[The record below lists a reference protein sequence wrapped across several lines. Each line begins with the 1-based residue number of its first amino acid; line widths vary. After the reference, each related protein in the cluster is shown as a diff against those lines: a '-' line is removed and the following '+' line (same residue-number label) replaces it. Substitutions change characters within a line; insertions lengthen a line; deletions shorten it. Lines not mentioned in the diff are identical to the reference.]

1 MTKQTELEKEI
12 KDIKEHRNGRKL
24 LNRNTARYERNGQ
37 AIIRIT
43 KENKKLPFL
52 KAELKG
58 ITETKAEEI
67 KFLNNLNGDMGTK
80 YRLPK
85 WAIKEIEERIKILE
99 KQI

>member
-1 MTKQTELEKEI
+1 MEELKPVNEKE
-12 KDIKEHRNGRKL
+12 
-24 LNRNTARYERNGQ
+24 
-37 AIIRIT
+37 RIT
-43 KENKKLPFL
+43 LEYTAKGFANWTISLKE
-52 KAELKG
+52 G
-58 ITETKAEEI
+58 EI